1 MTPRIRLISTL
12 LATAAAFQATQAI
25 ATPIDYN
32 EVSLL
37 LRAGQ
42 SESSIINDVSHRKLL
57 RALTPQQ
64 ENTLKAQGASNSLLQ
79 ALHRPDVVMPAAD
92 AAAYETRIEQARKN
106 PAPSRAVAQEN
117 SSSNHEF
124 SNNVHIFNVAYG
136 QPINLSQWGGLD
148 YEIAFY
154 SYRFAGEDHVE
165 PAMIDNVRSVTEVSR
180 PIRFTS
186 EDEAFSRDFFLTNS
200 VRNQRYQP
208 YDTRIDHRDSRLN
221 LNDTVSVR
229 SNSASRRL
237 TIDWQNPVYVQ
248 GQPYAF
254 YPVYG
259 AGDASLYFIGKATD
273 RAARVAVIT
282 QR

>member
-1 MTPRIRLISTL
+1 MKTPLQFVIGAL
-12 LATAAAFQATQAI
+12 AAAAACQVTNAVA
-25 ATPIDYN
+25 APIDYN

-37 LRAGQ
+37 VRARE

-57 RALTPQQ
+57 HALTPQQ
-64 ENTLKAQGASNSLLQ
+64 ENNLRAQGASNSLLQ
-79 ALHRPDVVMPAAD
+79 SLKRSDVVLPAAE
-92 AAAYETRIEQARKN
+92 ATAYESRLEQARKN
-106 PAPSRAVAQEN
+106 PQPSRGAVAEGP
-117 SSSNHEF
+117 SSNDR
-124 SNNVHIFNVAYG
+124 SDNVHIFNVAFG
-136 QPINLSQWGGLD
+136 QPVNLSQWGGLD
-148 YEIAFY
+148 YEITFY

-165 PAMIDNVRSVTEVSR
+165 PAIIDQSRTVTEVSR

-200 VRNQRYQP
+200 VRNERFSP

-237 TIDWQNPVYVQ
+237 TIDWQNPMFVH

-259 AGDASLYFIGKATD
+259 AGDASLYYIGKAND